1 MKIAL
6 CLEQTLGH
14 RAHTKNLERS
24 VGTSPHQVAVRHVE
38 FKPRGRSRMPW
49 AVRGSL
55 DAARQLRES
64 GRSDVTFFHTQTVGL
79 AASHGTRG
87 GKYVISVDAT
97 PLQMDRMGTW
107 YAHGQQ
113 PRALE
118 SAKKLMY
125 RRVFRRASGVV
136 AWSNWA
142 ADSLERD
149 YGVRPGTVRVLH
161 PGAGPEFFAI
171 RRIARTRDM
180 PNLLFVGG
188 DFRRKGGHVL
198 LDVVAQLGGKASLT
212 LVTGEAVEPME
223 GVSVISDATP
233 GSAQLLRAYAEADI
247 FCLPTLA
254 DCTSVAIGE
263 AMAAGLPVIT
273 TTVGSNGDTV
283 QDGQTGLLVAPGDPD
298 HLSDALRRLIEDP
311 PIRAAMG
318 DNARAFA
325 REALDADLN
334 ARRLFEFLEEFA

>member
-14 RAHTKNLERS
+14 RAHTKNLERCL
-24 VGTSPHQVAVRHVE
+24 GTSPHQVAVTHVE

-49 AVRGSL
+49 AVSGSL
-55 DAARQLRES
+55 DAARQLRAG

-107 YAHGQQ
+107 YAHGKQ
-113 PRALE
+113 PGALE

-125 RRVFRRASGVV
+125 RRVFGRAAGVV

-171 RRIARTRDM
+171 PRIARNRDV
-180 PNLLFVGG
+180 PNILFVGG

-198 LDVVAQLGGKASLT
+198 LDVMAQLGGKASLT
-212 LVTGEAVEPME
+212 LVTGEAARAH
-223 GVSVISDATP
+223 GGRRSD
-233 GSAQLLRAYAEADI
+233 
-247 FCLPTLA
+247 
-254 DCTSVAIGE
+254 
-263 AMAAGLPVIT
+263 
-273 TTVGSNGDTV
+273 
-283 QDGQTGLLVAPGDPD
+283 
-298 HLSDALRRLIEDP
+298 LRRHARQ
-311 PIRAAMG
+311 RAAPSG
-318 DNARAFA
+318 LRRGGHLLSA
-325 REALDADLN
+325 DAG
-334 ARRLFEFLEEFA
+334 RLHVGGHR